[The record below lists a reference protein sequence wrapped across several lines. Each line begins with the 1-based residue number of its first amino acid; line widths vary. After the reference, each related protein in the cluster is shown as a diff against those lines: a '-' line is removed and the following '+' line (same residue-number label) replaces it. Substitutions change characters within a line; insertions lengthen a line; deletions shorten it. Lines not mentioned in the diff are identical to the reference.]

1 MLQKTCPHLHFG
13 HPNMVF
19 FLHFVN
25 LHGSIV
31 LVADIYRGET
41 KSVFVGSRRQC
52 LRRVDE
58 KWA

>member
-31 LVADIYRGET
+31 LVVDIYRGET
-41 KSVFVGSRRQC
+41 KSVFVGSRRHC
-52 LRRVDE
+52 L
-58 KWA
+58 